1 MADAEEI
8 ADKVLA
14 AIGGIGGAIV
24 GVAGGGDGGAKATR
38 EGVDAIRGI
47 VSDATGRTE
56 RKRAEAEA
64 KDKAGDREDREL
76 EKQRLALEERKL
88 KLQED
93 TLRAQAERDKI
104 RAYDAPM
111 FPARPRGAQPAAT
124 VLSWQPSTLNPDDRI
139 VEILNLP
146 DKSPPLVND
155 ARQSVILRR
164 GDSRDVV
171 LVDAGPLVDG
181 AQPPTSKAPG
191 TPPNRPA
198 LTEYLAANDRRFE
211 RAGDPHHVD
220 DPSLTSPTKK
230 EA

>member
-24 GVAGGGDGGAKATR
+24 GVAGGGDGGAKATKQ
-38 EGVDAIRGI
+38 GVDAIRDI
-47 VSDATGRTE
+47 VADATGRNE
-56 RKRAEAEA
+56 RKRAEAKE
-64 KDKAGDREDREL
+64 GDRADREL

-88 KLQED
+88 KLEEEK
-93 TLRAQAERDKI
+93 LRADAERDKI
-104 RAYDAPM
+104 RRFDAPM
-111 FPARPRGAQPAAT
+111 FEPRRGATAQTAQTART
-124 VLSWQPSTLNPDDRI
+124 WQPSTLGKDDRI
-139 VEILNLP
+139 VEIIDLP

-155 ARQSVILRR
+155 ARKGVILPI

-171 LVDAGPLVDG
+171 LVDAGPMVDG
-181 AQPPTSKAPG
+181 AQPPTSQARG
-191 TPPNRPA
+191 TLPPRPA
-198 LTEYLAANDRRFE
+198 LTPYLAANDRRFE

-220 DPSLTSPTKK
+220 DPSPTSPRNK

>member
-56 RKRAEAEA
+56 RKRAEADA
-64 KDKAGDREDREL
+64 NDKASDREDREL

-93 TLRAQAERDKI
+93 TLRAQTERDKI

-139 VEILNLP
+139 VEIRNLP

-171 LVDAGPLVDG
+171 LVDAGPMVDG
-181 AQPPTSKAPG
+181 AQPPTSQVQA
-191 TPPNRPA
+191 TRPA
-198 LTEYLAANDRRFE
+198 LTEYLTANDRRFE

>member
-24 GVAGGGDGGAKATR
+24 GVAGGGDGGAKATQQ
-38 EGVDAIRGI
+38 GVDAIRGI

-56 RKRAEAEA
+56 RKRAEAKE
-64 KDKAGDREDREL
+64 GDRADREL

-88 KLQED
+88 KLEEEK
-93 TLRAQAERDKI
+93 LRAQTERDKI

-124 VLSWQPSTLNPDDRI
+124 ALSWQPSTLNPDDRI
-139 VEILNLP
+139 VEIVDRP

-164 GDSRDVV
+164 GDSREVV

-181 AQPPTSKAPG
+181 AAPKS
-191 TPPNRPA
+191 
-198 LTEYLAANDRRFE
+198 DRREAAPTERPPLVAYAADPKHFE
-211 RAGDPHHVD
+211 RAGEPRHVD
-220 DPSLTSPTKK
+220 AAHTPKQT
-230 EA
+230 EG